1 MTAARNLRRAGISE
15 TVIMEI
21 GGWRTRSV
29 FERYAIVNRND
40 MADAIL
46 KLEQKEK
53 QIENG
58 HEVVT
63 LARKA
68 PADTVSNG
76 VTHLHLKTSAS
87 AN

>member
-1 MTAARNLRRAGISE
+1 MK
-15 TVIMEI
+15 I

-58 HEVVT
+58 HEMVT
-63 LARKA
+63 LASKA
-68 PADTVSNG
+68 PAGAASNG
-76 VTHLHLKTSAS
+76 ATRPQLTTIAS